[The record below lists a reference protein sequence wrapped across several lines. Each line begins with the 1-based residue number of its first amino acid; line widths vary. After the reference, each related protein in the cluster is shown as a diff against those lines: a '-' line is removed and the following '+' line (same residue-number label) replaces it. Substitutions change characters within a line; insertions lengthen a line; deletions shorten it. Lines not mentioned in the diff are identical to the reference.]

1 MKIENKKIK
10 QNDLINQ
17 KIGFKFLILK
27 NNRKKGMVFKPSFKC
42 FKDEKINFT
51 QAFLKQE
58 TLLYQNMFLLFYHIL
73 YL

>member
-17 KIGFKFLILK
+17 KIDFKFLILK
-27 NNRKKGMVFKPSFKC
+27 NNGKKGMVFNPSFKC
-42 FKDEKINFT
+42 FKDEKINFI

-58 TLLYQNMFLLFYHIL
+58 TLLYQNMFILFYHIL